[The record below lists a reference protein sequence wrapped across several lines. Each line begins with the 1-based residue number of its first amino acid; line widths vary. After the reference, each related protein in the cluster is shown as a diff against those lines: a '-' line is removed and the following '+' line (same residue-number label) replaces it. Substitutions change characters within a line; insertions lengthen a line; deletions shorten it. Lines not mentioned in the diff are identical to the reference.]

1 VVGYLQ
7 RGAREGN
14 TGGGDERNKQCREG
28 EKTEYRLNEKIK
40 TKILYKHTV
49 SILCWFFLCPDI
61 IALLFIGNV
70 LFL

>member
-28 EKTEYRLNEKIK
+28 EKTEYRLNEKK
-40 TKILYKHTV
+40 NKITV
-49 SILCWFFLCPDI
+49 
-61 IALLFIGNV
+61 
-70 LFL
+70 